1 MRVIQDEITE
11 MMLAATPNATSV
23 ATGPGP
29 GPGVAATTRKQSEPE
44 MDSSSLSSSSS
55 SSSST
60 VSSSSSGSER
70 STNSSL
76 AALAEKEPSLRPSIL
91 KQLLQN
97 LSFAHSGLDGDMFS
111 AVVSEEDTE
120 DEEEEEERQDSTT
133 TVSPPSPPPVPV
145 PVSSSSSSTNNHQH
159 QHQHQQKTT
168 PVKKS
173 QPRRSPGYS
182 RRTPSPHFLSRK
194 QMSPD
199 GVVTIPTT
207 GIKGERKPLPPPS
220 RHVRF
225 NTPSNVVV
233 FVPTRAEF
241 DPSTKRAMWTDAKE
255 LQDQIFRNKME
266 YQAEGGDPTQVLE
279 DDDMYRDVLTGE
291 LIHPYW
297 IEQATA
303 PEDITPIA
311 IDDIDAW

>member
-11 MMLAATPNATSV
+11 MMLAATPNATAV
-23 ATGPGP
+23 ATGSGA
-29 GPGVAATTRKQSEPE
+29 VAATTRKQSEPE

-55 SSSST
+55 TVSSSST
-60 VSSSSSGSER
+60 SSSGSER
-70 STNSSL
+70 SSNSSL

-97 LSFAHSGLDGDMFS
+97 LSFAQSGLDGDMFS
-111 AVVSEEDTE
+111 VVVWEEDTE

-145 PVSSSSSSTNNHQH
+145 PVSSSSTNNH

-199 GVVTIPTT
+199 GVVTIPTLT
-207 GIKGERKPLPPPS
+207 SGERKPLPPPS